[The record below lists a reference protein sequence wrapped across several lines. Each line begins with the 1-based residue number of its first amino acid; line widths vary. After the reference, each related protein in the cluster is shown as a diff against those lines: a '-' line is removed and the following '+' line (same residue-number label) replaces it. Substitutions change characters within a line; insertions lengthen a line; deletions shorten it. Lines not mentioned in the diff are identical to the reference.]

1 MIQTI
6 NLANQNVDVNYK
18 KGNNAEISLTTDKDT
33 LIITLDTYDFKS
45 SLDKAVDIFKNY
57 EKKHSEDLLDSYKIA
72 LKKTIETNKELKKY
86 IKELEADKEALE
98 QEREEIENKMLKYEA
113 ENEDLRDKLEQYE
126 ENFQAQLEKT
136 QLSCGLF

>member
-6 NLANQNVDVNYK
+6 NLTNQNVNVNYK
-18 KGNNAEISLTTDKDT
+18 NGNNAEISLTTDKDT

-45 SLDKAVDIFKNY
+45 SLERLSDVFECDMLEELKRYV
-57 EKKHSEDLLDSYKIA
+57 EDLKGEIAGQNKIIND
-72 LKKTIETNKELKKY
+72 LQ
-86 IKELEADKEALE
+86 ADKEALE

-113 ENEDLRDKLEQYE
+113 ENEDLKDRLEQYE
-126 ENFQAQLEKT
+126 ENFQAQLEKN